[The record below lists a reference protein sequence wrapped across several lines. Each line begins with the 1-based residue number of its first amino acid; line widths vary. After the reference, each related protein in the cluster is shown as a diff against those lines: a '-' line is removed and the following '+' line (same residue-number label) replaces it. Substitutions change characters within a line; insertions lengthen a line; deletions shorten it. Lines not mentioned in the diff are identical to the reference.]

1 MSFILL
7 SAHFFCFG
15 MEQEIEANH
24 YKSPIAIIQYQIGP
38 KGILIVGRKQ
48 KSQNQYDLHGTL
60 LKLSPQALANVSCV
74 VFFRSY
80 GMLAQKNHAGC
91 SNNSCF
97 TDAYKNF
104 DDSGCSLNSN
114 TLIIIPHREQIIIQ
128 NKEHAQLEQM
138 PHEKVTVT
146 AFVESAKAKLL
157 AHTEKKCTGN
167 CIEKIPA
174 KATGQI
180 IKYKQDIN

>member
-1 MSFILL
+1 
-7 SAHFFCFG
+7 
-15 MEQEIEANH
+15 MEHKIETNH
-24 YKSPIAIIQYQIGP
+24 HKSPIAIIQYLIGS

-48 KSQNQYDLHGTL
+48 KSQNEYDLHGTL
-60 LKLSPQALANVSCV
+60 LKLSPQALVNLTCLD
-74 VFFRSY
+74 FFKSY
-80 GMLAQKNHAGC
+80 GMLAQKNHATC

-104 DDSGCSLNSN
+104 DDSGCSLNSK
-114 TLIIIPHREQIIIQ
+114 TLIIIPHLEQIIIQ

-138 PHEKVTVT
+138 PSKEISFT

-157 AHTEKKCTGN
+157 AHTEKNCMGN

-174 KATGQI
+174 RATGKVI
-180 IKYKQDIN
+180 LKEK